1 VGTFYFFLAA
11 VNLFIWP
18 IRMMGRILTDLG
30 KATVAIGRIGEIV
43 LHPRESAPEVPVEA
57 FPEKAGEVIFDQV
70 SFAHGDVDVLEDVS
84 FEVRPGE
91 TLALLGPSG
100 AGKSTIVNLL
110 LRLYDPDSGTIRCH
124 GQDLTDIDRKRARH
138 DLAVVLQEPFLYS
151 KTVKENIR
159 LGRRTAHDD
168 EIHEAASIACVH
180 RTILDFDDGY
190 DTVVGERGVTLSGG
204 QRQRVA
210 LARAL
215 LERPKIL
222 ILDDALSAVD
232 TDTER
237 MILEALSARRGKQ
250 TTIVIAHRLSTL
262 RHADQILVLDGGRV
276 VQRGTHDALLAEE
289 GLYRRLWTIQTELQ
303 TELDDELSA
312 APGATGT

>member
-1 VGTFYFFLAA
+1 
-11 VNLFIWP
+11 
-18 IRMMGRILTDLG
+18 
-30 KATVAIGRIGEIV
+30 
-43 LHPRESAPEVPVEA
+43 
-57 FPEKAGEVIFDQV
+57 VIFDQV
-70 SFAHGDVDVLEDVS
+70 SFAHGDVAVLEDVS
-84 FEVRPGE
+84 FEVRPGQ

-124 GQDLTDIDRKRARH
+124 GRDLATIERKHARE

-151 KTVKENIR
+151 KTVRENIR
-159 LGRRTAHDD
+159 LGRRTAAD
-168 EIHEAASIACVH
+168 EEIYEAASIACVH
-180 RTILDFDDGY
+180 QTILDFDNGY

-222 ILDDALSAVD
+222 VLDDALSAVD
-232 TDTER
+232 TGTEQ
-237 MILEALSARRGKQ
+237 MILTALTERRGKQ

-262 RHADQILVLDGGRV
+262 RHADQILVLDAGRV
-276 VQRGTHDALLAEE
+276 VQRGTHEALLAEA
-289 GLYRRLWTIQTELQ
+289 GLYRRLWSIQTELR
-303 TELDDELSA
+303 TELDHELAA
-312 APGATGT
+312 APPSGAVTT